1 MSKKPNQYRIALIAV
16 ESAFQRH
23 DEAVTGGGPSSK
35 GAHLGSKVGGSSWK
49 SPKAEE
55 YAEKVRGIVTR
66 ITDGWE
72 SSYESTRAKTS
83 QERDKLVVDE
93 ESEEGWKATSLEMKI
108 R

>member
-1 MSKKPNQYRIALIAV
+1 MAVKPNQYRIALLAV

-35 GAHLGSKVGGSSWK
+35 GAQLGSKVGGSSWK

-55 YAEKVRGIVTR
+55 CAEKVRSIVTR
-66 ITDGWE
+66 ITDGWR
-72 SSYESTRAKTS
+72 SSHEATKVKTDP
-83 QERDKLVVDE
+83 ERDKVMVDE
-93 ESEEGWKATSLEMKI
+93 ESEEGWKATFLEMKI